1 MEVWKQKGDF
11 FLLGD
16 DQREEYLG
24 EGGNYA
30 LRLILVKGNFGL
42 FFK

>member
-1 MEVWKQKGDF
+1 LKTKGGF

-16 DQREEYLG
+16 DQIEEYLG

-30 LRLILVKGNFGL
+30 LRLILVKRNFGL